1 MVDKR
6 YNIDSEIS
14 AISSE
19 IVSWYNKKNCE
30 ILNILS
36 VPLTTSLIFKDLL
49 VQMIRD
55 KKSIVYLWGE
65 NNKNKLLLDEIK
77 KSKEVYPNNYISGS
91 LRKERIDF
99 FNYNEYINVNKEY
112 DLIIIDDISSFS
124 KITPSG
130 VKKAFKYLKN
140 FSKKII
146 IYSVEEIYNK
156 GEKIEFIISN
166 IKNPYVEPRVI
177 NTRIDLTKDI
187 PYILYEYIVW
197 FIENKKK
204 IIIYVPDEEK
214 VNLTYEYY
222 TNKLKMK
229 KINIVPLLKNN
240 NKRLLRDVLVKN
252 DRATIIITNNLEVN
266 LTGSNIG
273 NAVIL
278 FADDDKYTYK
288 NLLFICA
295 EIGSINK
302 ELPEVLL
309 VSKDSSDNMDKVRDM
324 TRHYNKIKWEH
335 YREH

>member
-187 PYILYEYIVW
+187 PYILYEYI
-197 FIENKKK
+197 
-204 IIIYVPDEEK
+204 
-214 VNLTYEYY
+214 
-222 TNKLKMK
+222 
-229 KINIVPLLKNN
+229 
-240 NKRLLRDVLVKN
+240 
-252 DRATIIITNNLEVN
+252 
-266 LTGSNIG
+266 
-273 NAVIL
+273 
-278 FADDDKYTYK
+278 
-288 NLLFICA
+288 
-295 EIGSINK
+295 
-302 ELPEVLL
+302 
-309 VSKDSSDNMDKVRDM
+309 
-324 TRHYNKIKWEH
+324 
-335 YREH
+335 